1 MGGIDSSLETNGM
14 ALAEPST
21 LPLILLAEDTLL
33 DVFFLR
39 RALMKAALANPIVVV
54 RDGQEAIDYLEGQGP
69 YADRKT
75 YPLPGLLL
83 LDLEMPRVDGFGVLA
98 WLKTQT
104 AFDRLPKVVLSG
116 SVREENAHKA
126 KALGAHEYRVKPTA
140 PDELTKIVHE
150 LHARWLAPAPAPAF
164 QLSSAQASHRPESH
178 L

>member
-1 MGGIDSSLETNGM
+1 MTLV
-14 ALAEPST
+14 EPSM

-54 RDGQEAIDYLEGQGP
+54 RDGQEAIDYLQGRGT

-75 YPLPGLLL
+75 YPLPSLLL

-98 WLKTQT
+98 WLQNQT
-104 AFDRLPKVVLSG
+104 AFRRLPKVVLSG
-116 SVREENAHKA
+116 SIREENALKA
-126 KALGAHEYRVKPTA
+126 RELGADEYRVKPTA
-140 PDELTKIVHE
+140 PDELIKIVHE
-150 LHARWLAPAPAPAF
+150 LHARWLAPVPAPAF
-164 QLSSAQASHRPESH
+164 QTPSAQAGHRPESH